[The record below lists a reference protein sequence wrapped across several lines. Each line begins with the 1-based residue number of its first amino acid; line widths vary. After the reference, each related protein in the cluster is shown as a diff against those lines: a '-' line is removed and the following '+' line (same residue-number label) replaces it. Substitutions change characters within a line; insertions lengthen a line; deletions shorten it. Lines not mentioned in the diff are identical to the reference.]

1 VDGLKARV
9 ASRNANK
16 ARELEQLLPDWKIE
30 PLEADDYPAEEGV
43 TYYENARGKALFG
56 RTRADL
62 DEWVFGEDS
71 GIEVAALGGGPGVQS
86 ARSGGDDPVGWLLDQ
101 LAGVEDRRAR
111 YVSELVIL
119 SPAGDELRGTGTL
132 EGGIA
137 TEPRGTEGFGF
148 DPIFIPDGETRTVA
162 ELGNDWKRTNSH
174 RANAARA
181 LLVALHQA
189 SYLGEA
195 C

>member
-1 VDGLKARV
+1 VDGLKARL

-16 ARELEQLLPDWKIE
+16 ARELEHLLPNWRIE
-30 PLEADDYPAEEGV
+30 PLEAGDYPPEDGA

-56 RTRADL
+56 RTRADV
-62 DEWVFGEDS
+62 DEWVLGEDS
-71 GIEVAALGGGPGVQS
+71 GIEVAELGGGPGVQS

-132 EGGIA
+132 EGSIA
-137 TEPRGTEGFGF
+137 TEPRGSEGFGF
-148 DPIFIPDGETRTVA
+148 DPIFVPAGETRTVA
-162 ELGNDWKRTNSH
+162 ELGNDWKRENSH

-181 LLVALHQA
+181 LQVSLR
-189 SYLGEA
+189 EA
-195 C
+195 G

>member
-1 VDGLKARV
+1 VDGLKASL

-16 ARELEQLLPDWKIE
+16 ARELEHLLPNWSIE
-30 PLEADDYPAEEGV
+30 PLEADDYPAEDGD
-43 TYYENARGKALFG
+43 TYYENARGKAVFG
-56 RTRADL
+56 RTRAGPD
-62 DEWVFGEDS
+62 DWVLGEDS

-119 SPAGDELRGTGTL
+119 SPTGDELRGTGTL
-132 EGGIA
+132 AGRVA

-148 DPIFIPDGETRTVA
+148 DPIFVPDGEERTVA
-162 ELGNDWKRTNSH
+162 ELGNDWKRENSH

-181 LLVALHQA
+181 LLVALHT
-189 SYLGEA
+189 
-195 C
+195 

>member
-1 VDGLKARV
+1 MDGLKARL
-9 ASRNANK
+9 ASRNPNK

-30 PLEADDYPAEEGV
+30 PLEADDYPAEEGA
-43 TYYENARGKALFG
+43 TYYENALAKALFG
-56 RTRADL
+56 RTRAEPG
-62 DEWVFGEDS
+62 EWVLGEDS
-71 GIEVAALGGGPGVQS
+71 GIEVEALGGGPGVQS
-86 ARSGGDDPVGWLLDQ
+86 ARSGGGDPVGWLLDQ

-132 EGGIA
+132 EGSIA

-148 DPIFIPDGETRTVA
+148 DPIFVPDGEQRTVA
-162 ELGNDWKRTNSH
+162 DLGNAWKRESSH

-181 LLVALHQA
+181 LLVVLE
-189 SYLGEA
+189 G
-195 C
+195 